1 MCEKQSSVR
10 PLARQVVV
18 AVVVAVVG
26 AFSPPAPGADTPRP
40 KPVMRRFTTPYYT
53 LTTDLD
59 DEMVR
64 EAIARTTAM
73 GNEYAARIRGF
84 GARVTRRL
92 PFYLYSRLEDY
103 RNAGG
108 PDDSWGVYTGK
119 KLMAVAEKSN
129 PSRTWSLVQHEGFH
143 QFLDAAMRAK
153 VPVWLNEGLAEYFGN
168 GLWTGD
174 GFVMGAIPTYRLLR
188 VKLQIRFRRLRPL
201 AELLELDDET
211 WNDEMSPRNYDQ
223 AWMIVHFLIHGGE
236 GKHHRPF
243 AKFLTD
249 VGAGRPWG
257 AAFAKHLGRDIKALD
272 AECRTWWLARPN
284 RATPKVYA
292 TALVQ
297 TLTSVLARA
306 VAKRQKITDFDD
318 FLAKATAGTLACRA
332 DQWLPPKLLKD
343 ALAIIKNPG
352 AWQLRRIGVYPS
364 LVLTDT
370 EGNIYTGSF
379 TLTRGRPANVA
390 VTVTPPRKTR
400 N

>member
-1 MCEKQSSVR
+1 MAV
-10 PLARQVVV
+10 AA
-18 AVVVAVVG
+18 AVVVA
-26 AFSPPAPGADTPRP
+26 AFSPPAPGADTPKA

-53 LTTDLD
+53 IYTDLD
-59 DEMVR
+59 DDMVR

-73 GNEYAARIRGF
+73 GNEYARRIRGF
-84 GARVTRRL
+84 GARVRRRL

-108 PDDSWGVYTGK
+108 PDDSWGFYSGTA
-119 KLMAVAEKSN
+119 LMVAAEKGSEA
-129 PSRTWSLVQHEGFH
+129 RTWSLVQHEGFH

-188 VKLQIRFRRLRPL
+188 VKLQIQFRRTRPL
-201 AELLELDDET
+201 SELLEMNDET
-211 WNDEMSPRNYDQ
+211 WNEEMSTRNYDQ
-223 AWMIVHFLIHGGE
+223 AWMIVHFLIHGAD
-236 GKHHRPF
+236 GKYHRPF
-243 AKFLTD
+243 ARFLTD
-249 VGAGRPWG
+249 VGAGRPW
-257 AAFAKHLGRDIKALD
+257 APAFTRYFGRNVKALD
-272 AECRTWWLARPN
+272 DECNKWWLAQPN
-284 RATPKVYA
+284 RATPRVYA

-297 TLTSVLARA
+297 TLTSFLARA

-318 FLAKATAGTLACRA
+318 FLAKATAGTLACRD

-343 ALAIIKNPG
+343 ALAIIKNPK
-352 AWQLRRIGVYPS
+352 AWQLRRIGAYPS

-370 EGNIYTGSF
+370 AGYVYTSSF
-379 TLTRGRPANVA
+379 TISRGRPAKVT
-390 VTVTPPRKTR
+390 VTVTPPPKTR